1 MTDTDKFIKT
11 QIYYQSNI
19 LKLSISGI
27 KDNLA
32 LVPKFYPG
40 WNIRLYYDLD
50 DDDPLLSDLCEVAC
64 NDSNI
69 DLCYVKDIPALGDVS
84 KVFAMNWRF
93 FPMLDP
99 QVNGLFPESNLNLL
113 HH

>member
-1 MTDTDKFIKT
+1 MND
-11 QIYYQSNI
+11 
-19 LKLSISGI
+19 SISGI

-99 QVNGLFPESNLNLL
+99 QVNDFFPESYLNLCL
-113 HH
+113 WNRKP

>member
-1 MTDTDKFIKT
+1 MIF
-11 QIYYQSNI
+11 Y
-19 LKLSISGI
+19 LGI

-99 QVNGLFPESNLNLL
+99 QVKENFLLFAYYSSIFPSIIIFLE
-113 HH
+113 